1 MKKYIIVLLI
11 ISCSVS
17 CSKLLEEEV
26 FIEVASN
33 NFFQNDQDATDA
45 VYALYAKMRSD
56 GPVTDDDGKRESWG
70 FYGMGEQSV
79 FNFNEVSTDE
89 VYNNWS
95 TYGGFFQYFEEFEWL
110 ANSGG
115 IFEDIFNDFY
125 EGVAIANNILA
136 NIDND
141 GISDGVRD
149 RVKGEALM
157 ARGLFYS
164 TAFSFYKNIPLVL
177 EAVTDPLSLP
187 EQAIAEDIIISVIDD
202 LTSAVELLPVTIS
215 MDSYGR
221 FTKGAALATLARFQ
235 LNQKNW
241 EAARDA
247 AQEVINLGAYSL
259 SSSYANI
266 FAAENAGNPEIIMSI
281 PCIAQ
286 PGIGNTFIAHTAE
299 PDFLA
304 GGWGGH
310 AIRNEFYDTFD
321 ADDLR
326 RIYLVKNYT
335 TISGGTGSISF
346 GYMFL
351 KYEVDPNRVGPWAGN
366 DIVLH
371 RYAEVLLTLAEAL
384 NEIYGPNQES
394 IDLINELRNRA
405 FNNDATKLVQLS
417 DFVSKEDLRSRILD
431 ERGWE
436 LYAEGY
442 RREDLIRHGEFISRA
457 QERGKNAQSYHV
469 LYPIPQREI
478 DRNPKL
484 IQNPGY

>member
-1 MKKYIIVLLI
+1 M
-11 ISCSVS
+11 
-17 CSKLLEEEV
+17 
-26 FIEVASN
+26 
-33 NFFQNDQDATDA
+33 
-45 VYALYAKMRSD
+45 D
-56 GPVTDDDGKRESWG
+56 G
-70 FYGMGEQSV
+70 
-79 FNFNEVSTDE
+79 
-89 VYNNWS
+89 
-95 TYGGFFQYFEEFEWL
+95 
-110 ANSGG
+110 
-115 IFEDIFNDFY
+115 
-125 EGVAIANNILA
+125 
-136 NIDND
+136 
-141 GISDGVRD
+141 
-149 RVKGEALM
+149 
-157 ARGLFYS
+157 
-164 TAFSFYKNIPLVL
+164 
-177 EAVTDPLSLP
+177 
-187 EQAIAEDIIISVIDD
+187 
-202 LTSAVELLPVTIS
+202 
-215 MDSYGR
+215 YGR

-241 EAARDA
+241 EAAKIS
-247 AQEVINLGAYSL
+247 AQKVIDLGAYSL
-259 SSSYANI
+259 SSSYADI

-299 PDFLA
+299 PDFLT

-326 RIYLVKNYT
+326 RTYLVKNYT

-371 RYAEVLLTLAEAL
+371 RYAEVLLTRAEAL
-384 NEIYGPNQES
+384 NEIFGPNQES

-405 FNNDATKLVQLS
+405 FNNDATKRVQIS
-417 DFVSKEDLRSRILD
+417 DFASKEDLRSYILD

-442 RREDLIRHGEFISRA
+442 RREDLIRHGKFISRA